1 MKSERSIL
9 TSLIPL
15 ASVLL
20 VLILGFSFLQY
31 RWFSSIAQTEY
42 DRETHELELRVMR
55 TTGRES
61 LKFGILKDYIRLL
74 ESGLSSWEDLPG
86 QLEILYELFGPEGR
100 VSELISAIRIDR
112 TARSLVLDGDGWTVA
127 EGKSISGSSFVLA
140 VPIDQDEAEVHLFID
155 EQGFYRQQILPALQ
169 EALPEQQII
178 WFSSSEDAESLDDG
192 TFSEARPSP
201 DTPSSG
207 LFFGSS
213 EQVRTIALPGL
224 AQLLSVDVSP
234 RAIPPDEH
242 RQESE
247 PFALV
252 DSSAPGYLLG
262 IRNTTEPYSA
272 SVSRNLTFVWGASTL
287 LTSLIGLFA
296 LFVLYQLRVKERLR
310 MKERAFTSAITH
322 ELKTPLTVI
331 GAAADNLR
339 QMELPSERII
349 SYGTL
354 IDEQRKRLSTMVDN
368 ILEYA
373 RIESSARQD
382 KARPVELADLIE
394 GIKEVVLPAAEI
406 RHCSLHWDTAAVCS
420 TVLIDDE
427 QVKLAAINGIM
438 NALMHAYGPQGGD
451 VRIRMRCTAS
461 KNLEIIIEDDGRGIP
476 RRELKKV
483 LDPFVRGEEAVTDQ
497 HPGSGLGLFIIE
509 GCMRR
514 LGGKMKLHSPYE
526 GADGSSRMGCRV
538 ILRIPFRSESS

>member
-1 MKSERSIL
+1 MKRERSIL

-20 VLILGFSFLQY
+20 VLIIGFSCLQY

-74 ESGLSSWEDLPG
+74 ESGLKRREDLLS
-86 QLEILYELFGPEGR
+86 QLATLYELFGPEGR
-100 VSELISAIRIDR
+100 VVELISAIRIDYP
-112 TARSLVLDGDGWTVA
+112 AESLVLDGDSWTPA
-127 EGKSISGSSFVLA
+127 ESRSISGSSFVLA
-140 VPIDQDEAEVHLFID
+140 VPVDKEEIEVHLFID

-169 EALPEQQII
+169 EALPEQQLT
-178 WFSSSEDAESLDDG
+178 WFTSSESADPLDNGTSSEDGPELDN
-192 TFSEARPSP
+192 PL
-201 DTPSSG
+201 SG
-207 LFFGSS
+207 LFSGLS

-224 AQLLSVDVSP
+224 SQLLSTDVP
-234 RAIPPDEH
+234 PKPIIPD
-242 RQESE
+242 RQREELES
-247 PFALV
+247 FVVA

-262 IRNTTEPYSA
+262 IRSLTDPYSA
-272 SVSRNLTFVWGASTL
+272 SVTRNLAFVWGSSTL
-287 LTSLIGLFA
+287 LMSLIGLFA

-310 MKERAFTSAITH
+310 MKEKAFTSAITH
-322 ELKTPLTVI
+322 ELRTPLTVI
-331 GAAADNLR
+331 GSAADNLR
-339 QMELPSERII
+339 QMELSPERII
-349 SYGTL
+349 SYGML
-354 IDEQRKRLSTMVDN
+354 IDQQRKRLSTMVDN

-373 RIESSARQD
+373 RIESAARRE
-382 KARPVELADLIE
+382 KAQPTDLIHMIDE
-394 GIKEVVLPAAEI
+394 IKDAVLPAAELK
-406 RHCSLHWDTAAVCS
+406 HCRLQWDTAAASSIV
-420 TVLIDDE
+420 TIDKE

-438 NALMHAYGPQGGD
+438 NALMHAYGTQGGD

-514 LGGKMKLHSPYE
+514 LGGDLRLYSPYE
-526 GADGSSRMGCRV
+526 GADGSMRQGCRV
-538 ILRIPFRSESS
+538 SLRIPFRSEQS